1 MCKIID
7 DIVQRESKEIKK
19 KERIDTALRMIEKGK
34 YSVEEIAEMSNLS
47 VSEVEEL
54 IKKRSA

>member
-19 KERIDTALRMIEKGK
+19 KERIDTALRMIDEGIFT
-34 YSVEEIAEMSNLS
+34 VEQIVKISNLS

>member
-7 DIVQRESKEIKK
+7 DIAQRERKE
-19 KERIDTALRMIEKGK
+19 ERIDTTLRMIDEGVFT
-34 YSVEEIAEMSNLS
+34 VEQIAKISNLS